1 MAFMMPVVKNDY
13 NIYPSCPSSRAG
25 SGTPQSSRG
34 SSLSSSPSGGSSF
47 VGSPRQCAT
56 PVLIRMPKSE
66 SQNSLH
72 RFHSKL
78 VDKLRKTFR
87 GKNGSSDD
95 IHQAST
101 SSPIT
106 IR

>member
-25 SGTPQSSRG
+25 SGTPQSRG
-34 SSLSSSPSGGSSF
+34 SSLSSSPSAASSF
-47 VGSPRQCAT
+47 VSSPRHSRT
-56 PVLIRMPKSE
+56 PAFHHSKSE

-72 RFHSKL
+72 RFHTKVL
-78 VDKLRKTFR
+78 DKLRKTFR
-87 GKNGSSDD
+87 GKNESSDD

-101 SSPIT
+101 SLT